1 MLKSLTQ
8 NKFVLFF
15 IYFIAFQP
23 ILDILTTFSVMTLN
37 TSATAGVLIR
47 FIYMAFCVL
56 FLLSQYKKSHFAKYA
71 IHYLALWFIFIIVNL
86 GINVSAKP
94 TFDFFEEIKF
104 FAKITYFNVIM
115 IHFIYLFKLFAG
127 KVELTTIFMRNIMIS
142 GIIIGLVMYI
152 SIMTG
157 TSLDSYKSAKIGYSG
172 WFYAGNEIGA
182 TIAIIFPLIVYYA
195 IVKTQNVRGLIFWI
209 PVVLSGYALI
219 MIGTK
224 VGYGALLITI
234 LVAFISLI
242 IAFFLKKTQFG
253 NIRLNALMMLLCI
266 ITLAL
271 VTPISPLVHN
281 TQIHIE
287 RLEVPE
293 QDETNLDVTDPYK
306 NGEVNKVEDLI
317 LSGRQLFFSQH
328 TDYYEKASMKQK
340 LFGMGYA
347 SNYSDQPKTIEIDYF
362 DLFFSTGIIGSILYF
377 LPLLY
382 FAIRSIGHTCKSL
395 SQILLPKD
403 ALLILSIVLGLGI
416 AGFAGHVFTA
426 PSVSIYLCA
435 IIAYF
440 YVHKQTDLSTSFSKQ
455 GGNTL

>member
-23 ILDILTTFSVMTLN
+23 ILDILTTFSVMKLN

-56 FLLSQYKKSHFAKYA
+56 FLLSQYKKSHFAKDA

-142 GIIIGLVMYI
+142 GIIIGLVMYT

-195 IVKTQNVRGLIFWI
+195 IVKTQNVRGLILWI
-209 PVVLSGYALI
+209 PVVLSGYALMT
-219 MIGTK
+219 MIWYKGW
-224 VGYGALLITI
+224 LRC
-234 LVAFISLI
+234 FISHYTRCL
-242 IAFFLKKTQFG
+242 
-253 NIRLNALMMLLCI
+253 
-266 ITLAL
+266 
-271 VTPISPLVHN
+271 H
-281 TQIHIE
+281 
-287 RLEVPE
+287 
-293 QDETNLDVTDPYK
+293 
-306 NGEVNKVEDLI
+306 
-317 LSGRQLFFSQH
+317 
-328 TDYYEKASMKQK
+328 
-340 LFGMGYA
+340 
-347 SNYSDQPKTIEIDYF
+347 
-362 DLFFSTGIIGSILYF
+362 
-377 LPLLY
+377 
-382 FAIRSIGHTCKSL
+382 
-395 SQILLPKD
+395 
-403 ALLILSIVLGLGI
+403 
-416 AGFAGHVFTA
+416 
-426 PSVSIYLCA
+426 
-435 IIAYF
+435 
-440 YVHKQTDLSTSFSKQ
+440 
-455 GGNTL
+455 

>member
-1 MLKSLTQ
+1 MLKRLTQ

-37 TSATAGVLIR
+37 TSATAGVLIPLHL
-47 FIYMAFCVL
+47 YG
-56 FLLSQYKKSHFAKYA
+56 FLRTVFLSQYKKSHFAKYA

-86 GINVSAKP
+86 SINVSAKP

-104 FAKITYFNVIM
+104 LAKITYFNVIM

-127 KVELTTIFMRNIMIS
+127 KVELTTIFIRNIMIS

-172 WFYAGNEIGA
+172 WFYAGNEVGA

-195 IVKTQNVRGLIFWI
+195 MIKTQNVRGLIFWI

-224 VGYGALLITI
+224 VGYGSLLITI

-281 TQIHIE
+281 TQIHID
-287 RLEVPE
+287 RLEVSK
-293 QDETNLDVTDPYK
+293 QDENNPDVTDPYK

-317 LSGRQLFFSQH
+317 LSGRQLFFSKH
-328 TDYYEKASMKQK
+328 TDYYEKAPIKQK

-347 SNYSDQPKTIEIDYF
+347 SNYSDQPE
-362 DLFFSTGIIGSILYF
+362 
-377 LPLLY
+377 
-382 FAIRSIGHTCKSL
+382 
-395 SQILLPKD
+395 
-403 ALLILSIVLGLGI
+403 
-416 AGFAGHVFTA
+416 
-426 PSVSIYLCA
+426 
-435 IIAYF
+435 
-440 YVHKQTDLSTSFSKQ
+440 
-455 GGNTL
+455 NN